1 MEWRWLSLQAPP
13 PTHPLIR
20 SLCVKRGAN
29 NGRRIKGSFIRGP
42 YKQLSLW
49 ILRKW
54 TAGQMNLSKTVWCLR
69 RDTYEGLHQIDG
81 NSHRAATQYNTD
93 TEWFEMGGGGE
104 CWLMPEAEVASDAAV
119 VSCLLLHVWALTR
132 RHIKY
137 CRQTMIYRLLRQELF
152 RICCANSASFNFFI
166 QPIATIVVPLTTSTV
181 PMPEW
186 KPSVQ
191 FYTTSHNFLC
201 KAIQLTQPN
210 CIFNT
215 SFINTILF

>member
-1 MEWRWLSLQAPP
+1 
-13 PTHPLIR
+13 
-20 SLCVKRGAN
+20 
-29 NGRRIKGSFIRGP
+29 
-42 YKQLSLW
+42 
-49 ILRKW
+49 
-54 TAGQMNLSKTVWCLR
+54 MNLSKTVWCLR
-69 RDTYEGLHQIDG
+69 RDTYMKGFIRSMETHTRRLQP
-81 NSHRAATQYNTD
+81 NYTD
-93 TEWFEMGGGGE
+93 IERFERGGGGE
-104 CWLMPEAEVASDAAV
+104 CELMPEAEVASDAAV

-152 RICCANSASFNFFI
+152 RLCCANSASFNFFI

-215 SFINTILF
+215 SFITQYNTIQYCFNFYKVRATHFLLE

>member
-81 NSHRAATQYNTD
+81 NSHKKAETQYNTD
-93 TEWFEMGGGGE
+93 IERFEMGGRRRMRANVGGRSGFR
-104 CWLMPEAEVASDAAV
+104 CSCCVLPAAA
-119 VSCLLLHVWALTR
+119 CLGPHQTAHQILPPNHDISFAPAGAL
-132 RHIKY
+132 
-137 CRQTMIYRLLRQELF
+137 
-152 RICCANSASFNFFI
+152 
-166 QPIATIVVPLTTSTV
+166 
-181 PMPEW
+181 
-186 KPSVQ
+186 
-191 FYTTSHNFLC
+191 
-201 KAIQLTQPN
+201 
-210 CIFNT
+210 
-215 SFINTILF
+215 

>member
-1 MEWRWLSLQAPP
+1 MKGF
-13 PTHPLIR
+13 IR
-20 SLCVKRGAN
+20 SMETRT
-29 NGRRIKGSFIRGP
+29 RRLKPNTIQTLKG
-42 YKQLSLW
+42 
-49 ILRKW
+49 LRW
-54 TAGQMNLSKTVWCLR
+54 
-69 RDTYEGLHQIDG
+69 E
-81 NSHRAATQYNTD
+81 
-93 TEWFEMGGGGE
+93 GGGE
-104 CWLMPEAEVASDAAV
+104 CELMSEAEVASDAAV

-152 RICCANSASFNFFI
+152 RLCCANSASFYFFI
-166 QPIATIVVPLTTSTV
+166 QPIATITVPLTTSTV

-191 FYTTSHNFLC
+191 FNTTSHNFLC

-215 SFINTILF
+215 SFIRQYNTIQYCFNFYKVFPGRSY